1 MRINRPGTGNI
12 LNKKSRCN
20 SLENPMLGRSGPNQS
35 FLGRNLQE
43 PPQRRES
50 DRKKFVLIEPPFEST
65 GIVENVL
72 QSKEKPKFS
81 GRLMAL
87 LR

>member
-1 MRINRPGTGNI
+1 MRINRPGTAYI

-20 SLENPMLGRSGPNQS
+20 SLEKSMLGRNGPNEF
-35 FLGRNLQE
+35 FLGRNLQA
-43 PPQRRES
+43 PQRRES